1 MLHVLAVASEIHPL
15 VKTGGLADVV
25 SALPRALVAHDV
37 HVTTL
42 VPGYPAMLHV
52 AGGAE
57 VVARIEGVF
66 GADAVLKRL
75 TLHKLDVLVLDAPH
89 LYDRPGDPYHAPDG
103 REWPDNAIRFS
114 ALSWVAAELCRGL
127 VPGFSPAILHAHDW
141 QAGLAPAYLHYQ
153 DGKRPRTVMT
163 VHNLAFQGQYPR
175 TLLAEL
181 RLPPRAYALDGVEY
195 YGAIGFL
202 KSGVLMADAVTTV
215 SPHYA
220 AEIRSP
226 EGGMGMD
233 GLLAS
238 RLGSLSGIVN
248 GIDDEEWNPATDLHL
263 PVRYDRESLES
274 RSENRADLERQFGLE
289 ADESPLFCVISRLT
303 WQKGTDL
310 LLEALPHLVASG
322 ARLAVLGS
330 GDAEM
335 RAACEHA
342 AQVHRGRVGVWIG
355 HDEALAHR
363 LLGGADAILMP
374 SRFEPCGLSQIYGLH
389 YGCVPV
395 VARVGGMADTIVDAN
410 DTGLTLEVA
419 TGVQFQP
426 VNRWML
432 EDAIT
437 RAVTL
442 YRDREAWT
450 GMQRRGMGLDL
461 SWRPRAGAYAELYR
475 RLVEAEA

>member
-25 SALPRALVAHDV
+25 AALPRALKPHDV

-42 VPGYPAMLHV
+42 VPGYPAMLKA
-52 AGGAE
+52 AGNAE
-57 VVARIEGVF
+57 VVARIEGLF
-66 GADAVLKRL
+66 GADSVLKRL
-75 TLHKLDVLVLDAPH
+75 TVRGCDLLVLDAPH
-89 LYDRPGDPYHAPDG
+89 LYDRPGSPYLAPDG

-114 ALSWVAAELCRGL
+114 ALAWVAAELCQGL
-127 VPGFSPAILHAHDW
+127 LPGFAPAVLHAHDW
-141 QAGLAPAYLHYQ
+141 QAGLAPAYLHYA
-153 DGKRPRTVMT
+153 GGERPHTVMT

-202 KSGVLMADAVTTV
+202 KSGVLLADAVTTV

-248 GIDDEEWNPATDLHL
+248 GIDDEEWNPATDPHL
-263 PVRYDRESLES
+263 AATYDAESLE
-274 RSENRADLERQFGLE
+274 RRAENRAALESEFGLE
-289 ADESPLFCVISRLT
+289 ADGSPLFCVTSRLT
-303 WQKGTDL
+303 WQKGMDL
-310 LLEALPHLVASG
+310 LVEALPHLMASG
-322 ARLAVLGS
+322 ARLALLGS
-330 GDAEM
+330 GEPEIQGAFE
-335 RAACEHA
+335 RAAQA
-342 AQVHRGRVGVWIG
+342 HRGRVGVWIG
-355 HDEALAHR
+355 QNEELAHR

-374 SRFEPCGLSQIYGLH
+374 SRFEPCGLSQMYGLH
-389 YGCVPV
+389 YGCIPV
-395 VARVGGMADTIVDAN
+395 VARVGGMSDTIVDAN
-410 DTGLTLEVA
+410 DAALATDSA

-432 EDAIT
+432 EDAIS

-442 YRDREAWT
+442 FGDKEAWA
-450 GMQRRGMGLDL
+450 GMQRRGMALDL
-461 SWRPRAGAYAELYR
+461 SWRTRAGAYAELYR
-475 RLVEAEA
+475 GLVERA